1 MPPRAAA
8 SQTSRSVAAVNAALG
23 EAARAIGSDTFHP
36 ALLEALRKLV
46 EHDVATVVRYSAS
59 AKPVFLLHHGFSDEL
74 ARLYE
79 TTFSAFDPFQ
89 AYWSACEQP
98 GIVSLDMVSPEAAKR
113 GRYVREFLH
122 ASRISDELGLFLPP
136 VKRSSV
142 ALFLERSAGRFTRRE
157 RALLEDYFPLFAG
170 LATAHQR
177 LPAGESYTA
186 PRREIAEA
194 DAGLAVALKGMAP
207 DLTPRERDIVALILE
222 GHPTATIAKRLNVA
236 HGTVKNHRLRIYEKL
251 DITTERELFLA
262 YLQRLR
268 SIAATR

>member
-1 MPPRAAA
+1 MP
-8 SQTSRSVAAVNAALG
+8 RSAAAVNAALG
-23 EAARAIGSDTFHP
+23 EAARAIGTDAFHP
-36 ALLEALRKLV
+36 ALLEALRGLV
-46 EHDVATVVRYSAS
+46 RHDVATVVRYSAS
-59 AKPVFLLHHGFSDEL
+59 TKPVFLLHHGFSDEL

-89 AYWSACEQP
+89 AYWSSSQQP
-98 GIVSLDMVSPEAAKR
+98 GVVSLDRVSAEAVKR

-136 VKRSSV
+136 VKGSSV
-142 ALFLERSAGRFTRRE
+142 ALFLERSNGRFARRE
-157 RALLEDYFPLFAG
+157 RALLEDFFPLFAG

-177 LPAGESYTA
+177 LPADEPLPV
-186 PRREIAEA
+186 PRGATAEA
-194 DAGLAVALKGMAP
+194 DAGLAAALQGMAP
-207 DLTPRERDIVALILE
+207 DLTPRERDIVALVLE

-251 DITTERELFLA
+251 DITSERELFLA

-268 SIAATR
+268 AAAARG